1 MPPCLLSSRWLKL
14 PLNLA
19 QEHRWVPKEIDRDRN
34 ATIDWKLCWNVSPL
48 SSQRLVLPTLT

>member
-1 MPPCLLSSRWLKL
+1 MAVFAVVAVAET

-34 ATIDWKLCWNVSPL
+34 AAIDWKLCWNVSPPL
-48 SSQRLVLPTLT
+48 SSQRLVLPT